1 MAKAKKLP
9 TGIKPQLNKML
20 NAYLKLDEQ
29 VKDLNSNKNEIKN
42 QIQAVLDEFDVEK
55 ISLTNGSLSM
65 TKAHER
71 YKVHDFKVLIPEL
84 EDAGLKVSTLVGKTL
99 VKPSLR
105 INRS

>member
-42 QIQAVLDEFDVEK
+42 QLQAVLDEFDIEK
-55 ISLTNGSLSM
+55 LSLTNGSLSM
-65 TKAHER
+65 TKPHER
-71 YKVHDFKVLIPEL
+71 HKVHNFDVLIAEL

>member
-1 MAKAKKLP
+1 MSKAKKLP

-42 QIQAVLDEFDVEK
+42 QIQAVLDEFDIETL
-55 ISLTNGSLSM
+55 SLTNGSLSM
-65 TKAHER
+65 TKAYER
-71 YKVHDFKVLIPEL
+71 YKVHKFEVLIAEL